1 MSSALSKRQ
10 QARNERTLQ
19 DLIKTVPGNDR
30 MGKLEYAPFQL
41 GIFLCMRC
49 AALHRKLGTHVS
61 KVKSLSMDSW
71 NNEQVDTMKRMG
83 NAASNRLF
91 NPQNA
96 KPAIPIDVDEVDGA
110 MERYI
115 RQKYEHQAFKGGAGP
130 GTRHDT
136 GSTSSAEDRPP
147 PLPPKPGKRFGF
159 GLRAASSTF
168 PLSRHEKTARPI
180 SPEPAE
186 LGMEQSPPRV
196 NKPSR
201 VFGANVANGGIDLDS
216 KLATLREMGFL
227 DEKRNLTV
235 LKGLNG
241 NLDKAV
247 EALIRL
253 GERDKSPSR
262 GQTPAPVPKDT
273 NVNGITID
281 RTRRAPATGQTNN
294 PFDQLDAPGDQ
305 QQQPQ
310 ANISTQRPMASNTV
324 YSAPTSPTNPYNP
337 FLPLVQ
343 PPTISQTPLEQSFQ
357 NMQISQQPQQL
368 FPHSTGGYQYHGQQQ
383 HNPFLQ
389 AFTPPPMPEI
399 PSQYSNHIPQAASYQ
414 AEGQYQQFQQQAQM
428 QSSNPFLRTSRS
440 QIFTST
446 NPFNIQQSTPTSA
459 FAQAPPQPQQQYTAP
474 YPPQPSQPIQTSQQA
489 PAQASYAQPQPPPQF
504 QDPIPHQQ
512 QHQQN
517 LAAFHQNHHFP
528 IAQPTNPP
536 QRFDKTSILALYNYP
551 HLAPARPS
559 ESTSAIPEDAA
570 APSQARGHAKQR
582 SVTMPVPA
590 TQTSMGATAGAGPV
604 SLNPF
609 ASAGGGAGGAG
620 GTNTAFATG
629 SGGGVDFAAS
639 MMNGRHSPDAF
650 AGLSSRFVR

>member
-1 MSSALSKRQ
+1 
-10 QARNERTLQ
+10 
-19 DLIKTVPGNDR
+19 
-30 MGKLEYAPFQL
+30 
-41 GIFLCMRC
+41 
-49 AALHRKLGTHVS
+49 
-61 KVKSLSMDSW
+61 
-71 NNEQVDTMKRMG
+71 MKRMG

-130 GTRHDT
+130 GARHDT

-180 SPEPAE
+180 SPDPAD
-186 LGMEQSPPRV
+186 LGVEQSPPRV

-201 VFGANVANGGIDLDS
+201 VFGANVGNSAVDSDS
-216 KLATLREMGFL
+216 KLATLREMGFP
-227 DEKRNLTV
+227 DEKRNSTV

-262 GQTPAPVPKDT
+262 EQAPAPVPKDA
-273 NVNGITID
+273 NANGITID
-281 RTRRAPATGQTNN
+281 RTRRAPTVGQTNN
-294 PFDQLDAPGDQ
+294 PFDQLDAPRDQ

-310 ANISTQRPMASNTV
+310 ATLSTQRPMASNTV

-343 PPTISQTPLEQSFQ
+343 PPSTFQTPLEQSFQ
-357 NMQISQQPQQL
+357 TMQISQQPQQL

-389 AFTPPPMPEI
+389 PFTPPPMPEI
-399 PSQYSNHIPQAASYQ
+399 PLQYSNHAPQAAFYQ
-414 AEGQYQQFQQQAQM
+414 TEGQYQQPQQAQI

-446 NPFNIQQSTPTSA
+446 NPFNTQQPAPNTG
-459 FAQAPPQPQQQYTAP
+459 FAQAPQQPQQQYMAP
-474 YPPQPSQPIQTSQQA
+474 NHHQPPQPTQPFQQA
-489 PAQASYAQPQPPPQF
+489 PPQASYAQPQPQPQF
-504 QDPIPHQQ
+504 QDPTQ

-517 LAAFHQNHHFP
+517 LAAFHQNH
-528 IAQPTNPP
+528 QPSQAPPTHAP

-551 HLAPARPS
+551 HLAPTRPS
-559 ESTSAIPEDAA
+559 ESASAISEDAA
-570 APSQARGHAKQR
+570 APSPARGHAKQR
-582 SVTMPVPA
+582 SVTMPVTA
-590 TQTSMGATAGAGPV
+590 TPTSASAAAGAGSG

-609 ASAGGGAGGAG
+609 ASAGGGGGAAAAAAGVNAAYATGAAAGGGDGANGAMG
-620 GTNTAFATG
+620 GRHVSNE
-629 SGGGVDFAAS
+629 SVDFAGL
-639 MMNGRHSPDAF
+639 MNGRHSPDAF